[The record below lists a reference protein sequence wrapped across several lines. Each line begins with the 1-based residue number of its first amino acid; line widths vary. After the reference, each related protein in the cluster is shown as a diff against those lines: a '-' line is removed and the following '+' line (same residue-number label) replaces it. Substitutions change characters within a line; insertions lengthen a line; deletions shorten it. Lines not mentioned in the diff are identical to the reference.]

1 MIKTIIGSVLVTL
14 LGLNISMADQP
25 IARPDPVSASSSTP
39 CPFQKGQTLAIEF
52 ADGDVWDLL
61 VVDVFVHKGQT
72 YLMLAGEKGGTI
84 VKWTN
89 TLVNLKDEEEFN
101 EVLKAYRA
109 LRNV

>member
-1 MIKTIIGSVLVTL
+1 MVALLNFSV
-14 LGLNISMADQP
+14 SMAEKP
-25 IARPDPVSASSSTP
+25 IARPEPVSASSSTP
-39 CPFQKGQTLAIEF
+39 CPFQKGQSLAIEF

-61 VVDVFVHKGQT
+61 VVDIFVYKGQT
-72 YLMLAGEKGGTI
+72 YLLLAGENGGTI

-109 LRNV
+109 LRDV